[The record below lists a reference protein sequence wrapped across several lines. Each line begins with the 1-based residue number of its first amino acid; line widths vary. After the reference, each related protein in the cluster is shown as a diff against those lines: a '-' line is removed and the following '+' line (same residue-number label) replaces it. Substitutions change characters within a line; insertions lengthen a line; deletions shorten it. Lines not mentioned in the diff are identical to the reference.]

1 MMKFPDYQA
10 FRERARQAMLK
21 GDAVA
26 MDRAFED
33 YAKEVARSGQV
44 LEENKPRMIREA
56 KEHLYGMFKALDA
69 ERDKD
74 SST

>member
-21 GDAVA
+21 GDDVA

-33 YAKEVARSGQV
+33 YAKEVARSGDRYW
-44 LEENKPRMIREA
+44 KRIS
-56 KEHLYGMFKALDA
+56 HG
-69 ERDKD
+69 
-74 SST
+74 